1 MQLVTERL
9 ILREFEEADWEAVLA
24 YQKDPLYL
32 RYNTWEQR
40 TLQDVQAFIGNFIAQ
55 QQVQPRIKFQWA
67 VVTKAGGRLIGN
79 AGIRREKID
88 EREAEIGYEFAPAEW
103 GRGYAT
109 EAARAVVAYG
119 FEELG
124 VHRVSAWCIA
134 ENRGSARVLEK
145 LGMQLEGRLRQK
157 EYFKGRWW
165 DALLYAV
172 LEQEW
177 RAQVT
182 SQASQVRID

>member
-40 TLQDVQAFIGNFIAQ
+40 TPQDVQAFIGNFIAQ

-67 VVTKAGGRLIGN
+67 VVTKAGMVVSS
-79 AGIRREKID
+79 
-88 EREAEIGYEFAPAEW
+88 
-103 GRGYAT
+103 AT
-109 EAARAVVAYG
+109 RASAARKLTNARRRSAASLRRQSGARLRHRGRPRRRGLWLRGVGRASR
-119 FEELG
+119 LG
-124 VHRVSAWCIA
+124 VVHRGES
-134 ENRGSARVLEK
+134 RSARLEK
-145 LGMQLEGRLRQK
+145 LGMQLEGRLREK

-177 RAQVT
+177 RE
-182 SQASQVRID
+182 